1 MKLKRTGLVRVG
13 AWILTGLLAAD
24 IGLQLGG
31 VEIGSKWEWR
41 EMGRRFSER
50 LLKGAV
56 NQANLAAFYYD
67 GKQKKYRVA
76 EYMPSPEDLEAV
88 AEENTAVLLED
99 MAGENSEA
107 VRKAQ
112 EDSERAET
120 ESEAGTEYVETL
132 VGVPTGEIYSEKA
145 LMDYDFLLGHFY
157 TVDPTTLANSK
168 LINGTDLLQK
178 DLTID
183 LDGAEPKILIYH
195 THSQEGYAD
204 SEAGN
209 ADDTVVGV
217 GEQLKKVLEEKYHVA
232 VCHDLSVYDMQ
243 DGKED
248 RNKAYSQAA
257 VAVQN
262 LLDEHP
268 SIEVT
273 VDLHRDGVPDNVH
286 LETEINGKKTAKIMF
301 LNGLCRNSN
310 GDVNDFAQNPNLSDN
325 LAFSLQ
331 LQLKAKAY
339 FPELVR
345 HIYLRA
351 YRYNLHFKPRSLLV
365 EVGAQNNTVAEA
377 KNAME
382 PLADILYAVL
392 SGK

>member
-132 VGVPTGEIYSEKA
+132 AVRINMPSPCPTSINATIGCIF
-145 LMDYDFLLGHFY
+145 LMGIKINRPANISSQLFLISIF
-157 TVDPTTLANSK
+157 PTS
-168 LINGTDLLQK
+168 
-178 DLTID
+178 
-183 LDGAEPKILIYH
+183 
-195 THSQEGYAD
+195 
-204 SEAGN
+204 
-209 ADDTVVGV
+209 
-217 GEQLKKVLEEKYHVA
+217 
-232 VCHDLSVYDMQ
+232 VCL
-243 DGKED
+243 
-248 RNKAYSQAA
+248 N
-257 VAVQN
+257 
-262 LLDEHP
+262 
-268 SIEVT
+268 
-273 VDLHRDGVPDNVH
+273 H
-286 LETEINGKKTAKIMF
+286 L
-301 LNGLCRNSN
+301 C
-310 GDVNDFAQNPNLSDN
+310 
-325 LAFSLQ
+325 
-331 LQLKAKAY
+331 
-339 FPELVR
+339 
-345 HIYLRA
+345 
-351 YRYNLHFKPRSLLV
+351 
-365 EVGAQNNTVAEA
+365 
-377 KNAME
+377 
-382 PLADILYAVL
+382 
-392 SGK
+392 SGKASSANPIINP